1 MAHSGC
7 CCVPLSGFWDPASSR
22 HLATLLSLAD
32 LLPGGHSCDTRQ
44 RVSWQGKLSA
54 HFEWIRVPKWSS
66 NLYRGLVSH
75 ALLRVPQGSVLTPL
89 LIWKAA
95 RVCLPLLHHRFQA
108 TSQEVPKRPQL
119 WSVRCR
125 RGRMHQRFPL
135 ISGENLR
142 SSKCLCQWCVSFKLY
157 CHIWQMKRK
166 KQNKKHS
173 VCICFYWLM
182 QFCCSLKSAA
192 MKISGS

>member
-7 CCVPLSGFWDPASSR
+7 CCVPLSGFWDSASTR

-75 ALLRVPQGSVLTPL
+75 ALLGFLRALFWQHCWFERQWGYSSHCCITGFRQLVRKWEKAPNYDLSDVEGTKCTKNFPWLVGRARANVCTRV
-89 LIWKAA
+89 
-95 RVCLPLLHHRFQA
+95 
-108 TSQEVPKRPQL
+108 
-119 WSVRCR
+119 
-125 RGRMHQRFPL
+125 
-135 ISGENLR
+135 
-142 SSKCLCQWCVSFKLY
+142 LY
-157 CHIWQMKRK
+157 AVY
-166 KQNKKHS
+166 S
-173 VCICFYWLM
+173 
-182 QFCCSLKSAA
+182 
-192 MKISGS
+192 SGSHLEKMD

>member
-7 CCVPLSGFWDPASSR
+7 CCVPLSGFWDPASTR

-75 ALLRVPQGSVLTPL
+75 SLLRVPQGSVLTPL
-89 LIWKAA
+89 LIWNAA
-95 RVCLPLLHHRFQA
+95 RVMSPTVASQVSSNILPER
-108 TSQEVPKRPQL
+108 RPQL
-119 WSVRCR
+119 GSVRHR
-125 RGRMHQRFPL
+125 TGKDFPWLVQRFCL
-135 ISGENLR
+135 AAIVYISI
-142 SSKCLCQWCVSFKLY
+142 V
-157 CHIWQMKRK
+157 
-166 KQNKKHS
+166 
-173 VCICFYWLM
+173 
-182 QFCCSLKSAA
+182 CCSFFDVIEAKMS
-192 MKISGS
+192 